1 MSQLSSNI
9 EKVFLEV
16 TEKFSDKIT
25 SPWVFID
32 SATQALLLVDNNTPV
47 CQYVISTSKFGL
59 GCEQDSFKTPLGA
72 HIITQKIGDGQK
84 INEIFVGRV
93 AIGNIGEVIY
103 EKKSSDLDLIL
114 TRILWLQGLEEKYNC
129 GQGVDSFQRYI
140 YIHGTHEEGLL
151 GVPASHGCVRMSNS
165 DVIKLFNEIEE
176 QTFVYIC

>member
-1 MSQLSSNI
+1 MSSNF
-9 EKVFLEV
+9 EKIFLEV
-16 TEKFSDKIT
+16 AEKFSDKIT

-32 SATQALLLVDNNTPV
+32 SATQVLLLVDNNTPV

-72 HIITQKIGDGQK
+72 HIIAQKIGDGQK
-84 INEIFVGRV
+84 INEIFVSRV
-93 AIGNIGEVIY
+93 ATGNIGEVIY